1 MMSSNSSSN
10 SEKTLIICID
20 RDNDIGNKTG
30 IPTPIVG
37 RDRCVDAATK
47 LALADPEEA
56 DANAI
61 FAGVREYDHILSSGR
76 ICEVAVVGGLFER
89 GTQADRKLRS
99 EVAEVVRGFN
109 GTEAV
114 VISDGIEGEE
124 VVPIIQSLVP
134 VVSVH
139 KVIVKHSKS
148 VEESYA
154 VFARYLRMLIFD
166 SRYARY
172 ALGLPGIIFVGLVAI
187 SLLDPQIAPEVLLG
201 LIGAVFIIRGFDID
215 KKLESIRT
223 LSATGYLRLFAS
235 IVSVLII
242 VAGLATGFAA
252 FYPSSTGVQCLQCIN
267 IQKELAKDPGSF
279 FIYGPTAAGYFIQY
293 SELLVWLGL
302 GVYIVGTL
310 FFDILRPKP
319 RHVISDTVALIVLG
333 LLYFPVS
340 YIGAILESSVPVTLT
355 DEFVAIVLFALAV
368 NFTIAAYVYQRFSRR
383 RHSQATPQTVEV

>member
-1 MMSSNSSSN
+1 VTSSPSPS
-10 SEKTLIICID
+10 SEKTLIVCID

-30 IPTPIVG
+30 IQTPIVG
-37 RDRCVDAATK
+37 RDRCVDAAVK

-61 FAGVREYDHILSSGR
+61 FAAVKEYDRMLSSGK
-76 ICEVAVVGGLFER
+76 ICEVVVVGGLFER
-89 GTQADRKLRS
+89 GTEADRKIRK

-109 GTEAV
+109 PSEGV
-114 VISDGIEGEE
+114 IISDGIEGEE
-124 VVPIIQSLVP
+124 VIPIIQTLVP

-139 KVIVKHSKS
+139 KIIVKHSKS

-166 SRYARY
+166 SRYTRY
-172 ALGLPGIIFVGLVAI
+172 ALGLPGIIFVGLVVI
-187 SLLDPQIAPEVLLG
+187 SLIDPQIAPEVLLG

-215 KKLESIRT
+215 RKLESIRT
-223 LSATGYLRLFAS
+223 LSATGYMKLFTS

-242 VAGLATGFAA
+242 VVGLATGFAA
-252 FYPSSTGVQCLQCIN
+252 FYPSSSALQCEPCIA
-267 IQKELAKDPGSF
+267 IQKQLASNPGSI
-279 FIYGPTAAGYFIQY
+279 FIYGPQAVGYFIQH
-293 SELLVWLGL
+293 SEILVWLGL
-302 GVYIVGTL
+302 GVYIVGTM

-333 LLYFPVS
+333 LLFFPVS
-340 YIGAILESSVPVTLT
+340 YIGAILTSNGSGTLT

-383 RHSQATPQTVEV
+383 RQTQTSPQVEV